1 MTKSKCSFGRTDP
14 YRIGDPTHLLKV
26 ISAYVLHARLKW
38 PMTAGLD
45 CAARGK
51 FLENVQ
57 NLNTLPRFN

>member
-1 MTKSKCSFGRTDP
+1 MLLQKDRPVSHRGSNSFTQGYKRICFTRTIKMAHD
-14 YRIGDPTHLLKV
+14 RWR
-26 ISAYVLHARLKW
+26 S
-38 PMTAGLD
+38 